1 MFSQINMR
9 TKSQYIASIQTIIIQ
24 SKKVYKDDIKFK
36 TQDRKKRRKHR
47 KMKKWFSKKMDIK
60 CTLMYACLNKII
72 TASR

>member
-36 TQDRKKRRKHR
+36 TQDRKKTQKTQKDE
-47 KMKKWFSKKMDIK
+47 KMVFQKNGYKMH
-60 CTLMYACLNKII
+60 TYVHLFE
-72 TASR
+72 